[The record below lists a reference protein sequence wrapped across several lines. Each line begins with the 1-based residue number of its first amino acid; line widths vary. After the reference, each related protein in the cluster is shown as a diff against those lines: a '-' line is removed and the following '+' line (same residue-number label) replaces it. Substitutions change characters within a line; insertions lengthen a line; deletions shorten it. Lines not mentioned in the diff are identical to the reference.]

1 MIYIERKITIKKN
14 QAKIEQPIVL
24 YKGDANIK
32 LKFSIENNPFKHASG
47 VDALYGRLVIKR
59 PNTNPIFS
67 EPVKMSESRVIF
79 TVTGDM
85 IDGLDAEGNPADE
98 LGAYDFQIQ
107 LLNSESISEET
118 SIGSLPEVT
127 GGIIIKK
134 PLCEGAAANVAR
146 INDSYVMPGND
157 NISTFSLRDSN
168 NTFDEDG
175 NYIKTNWAGGDII
188 TDTRLNKVESALYEI
203 NENIITTYASR
214 DFVDDMIDA
223 NNNELDD
230 KYMKAEAIDNY
241 ATKEE
246 VTESINGIVGDFATQ
261 DFVNDAISSNND
273 NLDDRY
279 ATQDY
284 VDQAIENIEGIAG
297 PQGPQG
303 EQGPMGPQG
312 PQGEPGKDA
321 DPVDLDGYAT
331 KEYVNNAIEN
341 IEIPE
346 VGNELPIRVI
356 GNGPDAEPYILTGN
370 EFTDEEYENYWEGS
384 VYFNNVSIMDNT
396 FNDLFTVSL
405 CYWDKNDD
413 GVMYKDIYIESAYSG
428 GHEFDIHPYTGVI
441 EESWHDY
448 FAYREDLEAY
458 ATQDYVDNA
467 ISNIEISGGESEC
480 SLKVIG
486 RSDSEEPH
494 IFTGDEFTDEE
505 WSRSGY
511 YAVLFNNTAI
521 NEWIV
526 NGLCDVY
533 LAGRGL
539 IYIWSPRLGFHEYW
553 KDDDIW
559 VEAYSYQYAT
569 TSELE
574 DIRDSVNGCAT
585 KDELQEALGDIEA
598 LLRGI

>member
-59 PNTNPIFS
+59 PNANPIFS

-85 IDGLDAEGNPADE
+85 IDGLDAEGNPSDE

-134 PLCEGAAANVAR
+134 PLCEGASANVAR

-168 NTFDEDG
+168 NAFDEDG

-188 TDTRLNKVESALYEI
+188 TDTRLNKVETALYEI
-203 NENIITTYASR
+203 NDNIITTYASR

-223 NNNELDD
+223 NNNALDD
-230 KYMKAEAIDNY
+230 KYLQSTALNDY
-241 ATKEE
+241 VTKDYITDSLE
-246 VTESINGIVGDFATQ
+246 D
-261 DFVNDAISSNND
+261 
-273 NLDDRY
+273 Y

-284 VDQAIENIEGIAG
+284 VAGIIETT
-297 PQGPQG
+297 Q
-303 EQGPMGPQG
+303 
-312 PQGEPGKDA
+312 
-321 DPVDLDGYAT
+321 
-331 KEYVNNAIEN
+331 EYVDEAISN

-346 VGNELPIRVI
+346 GDNLPIRVI
-356 GNGPDAEPYILTGN
+356 GNGPDAEPYIFTGN
-370 EFTDEEYENYWEGS
+370 EFTDEE
-384 VYFNNVSIMDNT
+384 
-396 FNDLFTVSL
+396 
-405 CYWDKNDD
+405 WDR
-413 GVMYKDIYIESAYSG
+413 G
-428 GHEFDIHPYTGVI
+428 GH
-441 EESWHDY
+441 
-448 FAYREDLEAY
+448 
-458 ATQDYVDNA
+458 
-467 ISNIEISGGESEC
+467 
-480 SLKVIG
+480 
-486 RSDSEEPH
+486 
-494 IFTGDEFTDEE
+494 
-505 WSRSGY
+505 
-511 YAVLFNNTAI
+511 YAVLFNNTMI
-521 NEWIV
+521 NDWNIS
-526 NGLCDVY
+526 GLCDVY
-533 LAGRGL
+533 LAARGT

-553 KDDDIW
+553 KDADIW
-559 VEAYSYQYAT
+559 VESYSYQYAT

-574 DIRDSVNGCAT
+574 DIRERANNSVTYDQLNSRLNNQFDSYATKEYVGNAIANIKIPEGGGDCVINTIGYITFTSIDQMQEDMPTGLYLCDWDTFINYDSTYLKLGNKLICVRYYEKPDASDEGVINYAEIISYDDFITYTFYQDGSIIRLEKKTTSPADCAT
-585 KDELQEALGDIEA
+585 KEELQTALGDIGSILDDLNGEV
-598 LLRGI
+598 IE

>member
-59 PNTNPIFS
+59 PNANPIFS

-134 PLCEGAAANVAR
+134 PLCEGASANVAR

-168 NTFDEDG
+168 NAFDEDG

-188 TDTRLNKVESALYEI
+188 TDTRLNKVETALYEI
-203 NENIITTYASR
+203 NDNIITTYASR

-346 VGNELPIRVI
+346 GDNLPIRVI
-356 GNGPDAEPYILTGN
+356 GDGADADEYIFTGN
-370 EFTDEEYENYWEGS
+370 EFTYEEYENGTGLSVLLDNVNIAGNNFTNELGYFWLWTEG
-384 VYFNNVSIMDNT
+384 DNR
-396 FNDLFTVSL
+396 
-405 CYWDKNDD
+405 
-413 GVMYKDIYIESAYSG
+413 VMSFDSQGWYYEFVINPEGTITEQNTDSRAWASG
-428 GHEFDIHPYTGVI
+428 LDN
-441 EESWHDY
+441 
-448 FAYREDLEAY
+448 Y
-458 ATQDYVDNA
+458 ATK
-467 ISNIEISGGESEC
+467 E
-480 SLKVIG
+480 
-486 RSDSEEPH
+486 
-494 IFTGDEFTDEE
+494 
-505 WSRSGY
+505 
-511 YAVLFNNTAI
+511 
-521 NEWIV
+521 
-526 NGLCDVY
+526 
-533 LAGRGL
+533 
-539 IYIWSPRLGFHEYW
+539 
-553 KDDDIW
+553 
-559 VEAYSYQYAT
+559 
-569 TSELE
+569 
-574 DIRDSVNGCAT
+574 
-585 KDELQEALGDIEA
+585 ELQEALGDIES

>member
-59 PNTNPIFS
+59 PNANPIFS

-134 PLCEGAAANVAR
+134 PLCEGASANVAR

-168 NTFDEDG
+168 NAFDEDG

-188 TDTRLNKVESALYEI
+188 TDTRLNKVEAALYEI
-203 NENIITTYASR
+203 NDNIITTYASR

-223 NNNELDD
+223 NNSELDD

-284 VDQAIENIEGIAG
+284 VTGIIETTQDYVDEAIS
-297 PQGPQG
+297 
-303 EQGPMGPQG
+303 
-312 PQGEPGKDA
+312 
-321 DPVDLDGYAT
+321 
-331 KEYVNNAIEN
+331 N

-346 VGNELPIRVI
+346 GGLKII
-356 GNGPDAEPYILTGN
+356 GSSDSEEPHYFTGN
-370 EFTDEEYENYWEGS
+370 EFTDEEWDRGGHYA
-384 VYFNNVSIMDNT
+384 VLFNNTMINDWNISGLWDIMLCRNIIYMWSP
-396 FNDLFTVSL
+396 SL
-405 CYWDKNDD
+405 GFHEYFLDEEAEIW
-413 GVMYKDIYIESAYSG
+413 VESYS
-428 GHEFDIHPYTGVI
+428 YQ
-441 EESWHDY
+441 
-448 FAYREDLEAY
+448 Y
-458 ATQDYVDNA
+458 ATTFELEDIRNNYATKEYVIDMMGNVDV
-467 ISNIEISGGESEC
+467 GGGNEC
-480 SLKVIG
+480 SLKVVG
-486 RSDSEEPH
+486 SSDSKEPH

-505 WSRSGY
+505 WDRGGY

-526 NGLCDVY
+526 NGLCDVH

-553 KDDDIW
+553 KDDNIW
-559 VEAYSYQYAT
+559 VESYSYQYAT

-574 DIRDSVNGCAT
+574 DIRNNYAT
-585 KDELQEALGDIEA
+585 KDELQETLGDIES